1 MIKIKDIL
9 YLTSSEI
16 SDSKTI
22 KLKNINNFCIFH
34 IYFTGGKRGE
44 VFLPVKTAKVRVRM
58 TMMRMRAT
66 KVRKRISNLV

>member
-9 YLTSSEI
+9 YPTSSEI
-16 SDSKTI
+16 SDNKTI
-22 KLKNINNFCIFH
+22 KLKNINNFCIFN
-34 IYFTGGKRGE
+34 IYFTGVKRGE